1 MKGLI
6 LGTTLALAA
15 TVGLAAQS
23 TTTKTR
29 TKVEIKDGKDVTVT
43 GCVEP
48 AASGPGFVLTRV
60 ESDKTPTPFYMLVG
74 EEASVGRHSGH
85 LVEIRGKAT
94 DLGDG
99 KVEITTKTK
108 VERED
113 ADDVNG
119 KTRTKIEGGDIP
131 YLGVKSV
138 RMLRDS
144 CR

>member
-1 MKGLI
+1 MKALI

-29 TKVEIKDGKDVTVT
+29 SKVDIKDGKEVTVT
-43 GCVEP
+43 GCVEA
-48 AASGPGFVLTRV
+48 AASGPGFVLTHV
-60 ESDKTPTPFYMLVG
+60 ESGKTPTPFYTLVG
-74 EEASVGRHSGH
+74 EEASVGRHIGH

-99 KVEITTKTK
+99 KVETTTKTK

-119 KTRTKIEGGDIP
+119 KTRTKVEGGDVP

-138 RMLRDS
+138 KMLRES
-144 CR
+144 CS